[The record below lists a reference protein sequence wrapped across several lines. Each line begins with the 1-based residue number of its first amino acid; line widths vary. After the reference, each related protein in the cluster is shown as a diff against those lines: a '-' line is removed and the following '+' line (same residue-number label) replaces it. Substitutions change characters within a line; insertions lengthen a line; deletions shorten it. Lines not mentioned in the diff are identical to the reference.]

1 MSASEKIIKTFIAK
15 FKADGRDLEVT
26 YQRLG
31 SITDKFVSAIE
42 KAFSGISNII
52 MHPIK
57 SIEKMLKALSGG
69 ISKVFKG
76 IINILLHPIDS
87 IKKAF
92 SNLGG
97 IVKKSLKFA
106 LVTPFKAMEATARL
120 SIKAVGKMIKGLPAI
135 ASFAFDKLS
144 SITTAFTDSMGAFLD
159 FGAKSSLSPEYVS
172 RLADA
177 MTSVGGTTDDAINT
191 LDTLQQ
197 SLMDTSF
204 GQGSLIEAAKKWG
217 LTLHDS
223 SGQLLSA
230 DKMLIEISK
239 RMQRMSKA
247 EQVDLAS
254 TLGLNDSALR
264 FLQEGPLAIQN
275 KMANAA
281 FVVNEKDIEAAKNLR
296 EGTARIKQTFKAIG
310 LDIQR
315 IVIPF
320 IDKALGA
327 IKEIPSALRK
337 IFTDTK
343 IGKSISK
350 AVEPFFRYFNRQM
363 QRVKALLRGLSIDNF
378 MQNLPKLKEFFK
390 ATIADVSDTL
400 KSIVVNGFSFL
411 KENGQTIGSFIVEA
425 LKAAFDIAK
434 SALPNL
440 AGFIGEAIGTSLKAI
455 INVGKWIAES
465 IQSGGS
471 GSIIDAIK
479 NLLSGIAG
487 LVKDIFVNFWNG
499 VLGAAFN
506 TSLGEIANN
515 IKEWAKSI
523 LPDFV
528 VDKLF
533 KDKEPMPLTSPAAQ
547 EQIAQLN
554 NAPSNNS
561 NNNGNMPVIS
571 PVTNTT
577 TNTSGDININAPI
590 SITNAKNPDQVGKAV
605 RREVMSLK
613 AAAVQGAGGLR

>member
-15 FKADGRDLEVT
+15 FKADGRDLEGT

-31 SITDKFVSAIE
+31 SITDKFVSTIE
-42 KAFSGISNII
+42 KAFSGIFNVI

-57 SIEKMLKALSGG
+57 SIKKIFKALSDS

-76 IINILLHPIDS
+76 IINVILHPIDS
-87 IKKAF
+87 IKKAL
-92 SNLGG
+92 STLGG
-97 IVKKSLKFA
+97 IASKSLKFA
-106 LVTPFKAMEATARL
+106 LVSPFKAMEATARL
-120 SIKAVGKMIKGLPAI
+120 SIKAVGKMIKGIPAI

-144 SITTAFTDSMGAFLD
+144 SITTAFTDSIGAFLD
-159 FGAKSSLSPEYVS
+159 FDAKSSLSPDYVS

-239 RMQRMSKA
+239 RMQRMTKA

-275 KMANAA
+275 KMANAS

-296 EGTARIKQTFKAIG
+296 ESTARIKQTFKTIG

-315 IVIPF
+315 IIIPF

-343 IGKSISK
+343 IGKGISK
-350 AVEPFFRYFNRQM
+350 TIEPFFKYFNRQM
-363 QRVKALLRGLSIDNF
+363 QRVKTLLRNLSVDNF
-378 MQNLPKLKEFFK
+378 MQNLPKLKEFFT
-390 ATIADVSDTL
+390 ATIADVSNTL
-400 KSIVVNGFSFL
+400 KNIVANGFSFL
-411 KENGQTIGSFIVEA
+411 KENGPTIGSFIVEA
-425 LKAAFDIAK
+425 LKAAFDVAR

-440 AGFIGEAIGTSLKAI
+440 ASFIGEAIGNAI
-455 INVGKWIAES
+455 KGVINVGKWIVES
-465 IQSGGS
+465 IQSGDG
-471 GSIIDAIK
+471 GSIVDAIG
-479 NLLSGIAG
+479 NLLSSIAG
-487 LVKDIFVNFWNG
+487 LVKDVFINFWNG
-499 VLGAAFN
+499 ILGAAFN
-506 TSLGEIANN
+506 TSLGEIANSV
-515 IKEWAKSI
+515 KEWAKSI

-533 KDKEPMPLTSPAAQ
+533 KDKEPVPLTSPAAQ
-547 EQIAQLN
+547 EQMAQLSN
-554 NAPSNNS
+554 TPLSGNNNS
-561 NNNGNMPVIS
+561 NMPVAS

-590 SITNAKNPDQVGKAV
+590 TITNAKSPDQTGRAI

-613 AAAVQGAGGLR
+613 AAAVQGAGGLQ

>member
-15 FKADGRDLEVT
+15 FKADGRDLEGT

-31 SITDKFVSAIE
+31 AITDKFVNAIE
-42 KAFSGISNII
+42 KAFSGISNVIL
-52 MHPIK
+52 HPIK
-57 SIEKMLKALSGG
+57 SIEKAFKALSNS
-69 ISKVFKG
+69 ISKIFKG
-76 IINILLHPIDS
+76 IVNVILHPIDS
-87 IKKAF
+87 IKKAL
-92 SNLGG
+92 SALGG
-97 IVKKSLKFA
+97 IASKSLKFA
-106 LVTPFKAMEATARL
+106 LVAPFKAMEATARL
-120 SIKAVGKMIKGLPAI
+120 SIKAVSKMIKGIPAV

-159 FGAKSSLSPEYVS
+159 FDAKSSLSPDYVS

-177 MTSVGGTTDDAINT
+177 MTSVGGTTDDAIDT

-264 FLQEGPLAIQN
+264 FLQEGPAAMQN
-275 KMANAA
+275 KMANAS
-281 FVVNEKDIEAAKNLR
+281 FVVNDKDIEAAKNLR
-296 EGTARIKQTFKAIG
+296 ESTARIKQTFKAIG
-310 LDIQR
+310 LDLQR
-315 IVIPF
+315 IIIPF

-327 IKEIPSALRK
+327 IKEIPNALRK
-337 IFTDTK
+337 IFTDTE
-343 IGKSISK
+343 IGKGISK
-350 AVEPFFRYFNRQM
+350 TIEPFFKYFSRQM
-363 QRVKALLRGLSIDNF
+363 QRVKTLLRNLSVDNF
-378 MQNLPKLKEFFK
+378 IQSLPKLKEFFK
-390 ATIADVSDTL
+390 ATIADVSNTL
-400 KSIVVNGFSFL
+400 KNIITNGFSFL
-411 KENGQTIGSFIVEA
+411 KENGPTIGSFIVEA
-425 LKAAFDIAK
+425 LKAAFDVAR

-440 AGFIGEAIGTSLKAI
+440 ASFIGEAIGNGIKGV
-455 INVGKWIAES
+455 INIGKWIIES
-465 IQSGGS
+465 IQSGDG
-471 GSIIDAIK
+471 GSIVAAIG
-479 NLLSGIAG
+479 NLLSNIAG
-487 LVKDIFVNFWNG
+487 LVKDVFVNFWNG
-499 VLGAAFN
+499 ILGAAFN
-506 TSLGEIANN
+506 TSLGEIANSV
-515 IKEWAKSI
+515 KEWAKSI

-547 EQIAQLN
+547 EQITQLN
-554 NAPSNNS
+554 NAPLNNNNNS
-561 NNNGNMPVIS
+561 NMPIIS

-590 SITNAKNPDQVGKAV
+590 TVTSAKSPDQTGRAI

-613 AAAVQGAGGLR
+613 AAAVQGAGGLQ

>member
-15 FKADGRDLEVT
+15 FKADGRDLEGT

-31 SITDKFVSAIE
+31 AITDKFVNAIE
-42 KAFSGISNII
+42 KAFSGISNVIL
-52 MHPIK
+52 HPIK
-57 SIEKMLKALSGG
+57 SIEKVFKTLSGS

-76 IINILLHPIDS
+76 VVNVVLHPIDS
-87 IKKAF
+87 IKKAL
-92 SNLGG
+92 SALGG
-97 IVKKSLKFA
+97 IASKSLKFA
-106 LVTPFKAMEATARL
+106 LVAPFKAMEATAKL
-120 SIKAVGKMIKGLPAI
+120 SIKAVSKMIKGIPAI

-159 FGAKSSLSPEYVS
+159 FDAKSNLSPDYVS

-296 EGTARIKQTFKAIG
+296 ESTARIKQTFKAIG

-327 IKEIPSALRK
+327 IKEIPNALRK

-343 IGKSISK
+343 IGKGISK
-350 AVEPFFRYFNRQM
+350 TIEPFFKYFNRQI
-363 QRVKALLRGLSIDNF
+363 QRVKTLLRSLSVDGF
-378 MQNLPKLKEFFK
+378 TKSMPKIKEFFGN
-390 ATIADVSDTL
+390 TLTDLTDTFKNL
-400 KSIVVNGFSFL
+400 ITNGFSFL
-411 KENGQTIGSFIVEA
+411 KESGPTIGAHLLDAFKV
-425 LKAAFDIAK
+425 AFDIVLK
-434 SALPNL
+434 ALPKL
-440 AGFIGEAIGTSLKAI
+440 AGLIGTALGLAVKGLFDL
-455 INVGKWIAES
+455 GKWIAES
-465 IQSGGS
+465 ITNIELSDVTS
-471 GSIIDAIK
+471 AIK
-479 NLLSGIAG
+479 NILSTYAAV
-487 LVKDIFVNFWNG
+487 VKDLFINFWNG
-499 VLGAAFN
+499 ILGAAFN
-506 TSLGEIANN
+506 TSLGEIANSV
-515 IKEWAKSI
+515 KEWAKSI

-533 KDKEPMPLTSPAAQ
+533 KDKAPMPLTSPTAQ

-554 NAPSNNS
+554 NTPLNNNNNS
-561 NNNGNMPVIS
+561 NMPVIS
-571 PVTNTT
+571 PITNTT

-590 SITNAKNPDQVGKAV
+590 NITNAKNPDQTGKAV

-613 AAAVQGAGGLR
+613 AAAVQGAGGLQ

>member
-15 FKADGRDLEVT
+15 FKADGRDLEGT

-31 SITDKFVSAIE
+31 SITDKFVNTIE
-42 KAFSGISNII
+42 KAFSGISNVI

-57 SIEKMLKALSGG
+57 SIEKVFKALSDS

-76 IINILLHPIDS
+76 VINVILHPIDS
-87 IKKAF
+87 IKKAL
-92 SNLGG
+92 STLGG
-97 IVKKSLKFA
+97 IASKSLKFA
-106 LVTPFKAMEATARL
+106 LVAPFKAMEATARL
-120 SIKAVGKMIKGLPAI
+120 SIKAVSKMIKGIPAV

-159 FGAKSSLSPEYVS
+159 FDAKSSLSPDYVS

-275 KMANAA
+275 KMANAS

-296 EGTARIKQTFKAIG
+296 ESTARIKQTFKAIG

-315 IVIPF
+315 IIIPF

-337 IFTDTK
+337 IFTDTE
-343 IGKSISK
+343 IGKGISK
-350 AVEPFFRYFNRQM
+350 TIEPFFKYFNRQM
-363 QRVKALLRGLSIDNF
+363 QRVKTLLRNLSVDNF

-390 ATIADVSDTL
+390 ATIADVSNTL
-400 KSIVVNGFSFL
+400 KNIVANGFSFL
-411 KENGQTIGSFIVEA
+411 KENGPTIGSFIVEA
-425 LKAAFDIAK
+425 LKAAFDVAR

-440 AGFIGEAIGTSLKAI
+440 ASFIGEAIGNVIKGV
-455 INVGKWIAES
+455 INVGKWIIES
-465 IQSGGS
+465 IQSGDG
-471 GSIIDAIK
+471 GSIVDAIG
-479 NLLSGIAG
+479 NLLSNIAG
-487 LVKDIFVNFWNG
+487 LVKDVFVNFWNG
-499 VLGAAFN
+499 ILGAAFN

-515 IKEWAKSI
+515 IKEWAKSM

-533 KDKEPMPLTSPAAQ
+533 EDKAPMPLTSPAAQ
-547 EQIAQLN
+547 EQIAQLSNTPLN
-554 NAPSNNS
+554 NNNNS
-561 NNNGNMPVIS
+561 NMPIIS

-590 SITNAKNPDQVGKAV
+590 TITNAKSPDQTGRAI

-613 AAAVQGAGGLR
+613 AAAVQGAGGLQ

>member
-15 FKADGRDLEVT
+15 FKADGRDLEGT

-31 SITDKFVSAIE
+31 SITDKFVNTIE
-42 KAFSGISNII
+42 KAFSGMSNII

-57 SIEKMLKALSGG
+57 STEKILKALSGS

-76 IINILLHPIDS
+76 IINVILHPIDS

-92 SNLGG
+92 STLGG
-97 IVKKSLKFA
+97 IASKSLKFA
-106 LVTPFKAMEATARL
+106 LVAPFKAMEATAKL
-120 SIKAVGKMIKGLPAI
+120 SIKAVSKMIKGIPAI

-159 FGAKSSLSPEYVS
+159 FDAKSNLSPDYVS

-296 EGTARIKQTFKAIG
+296 ESTARIKQTFKAIG

-327 IKEIPSALRK
+327 IKEIPNALRK

-343 IGKSISK
+343 IGKGISK
-350 AVEPFFRYFNRQM
+350 IIEPFFKYFNRQI
-363 QRVKALLRGLSIDNF
+363 QRVKTLLRSLSVDNF

-390 ATIADVSDTL
+390 ATIADVSNTL
-400 KSIVVNGFSFL
+400 KNIITNGFSFL
-411 KENGQTIGSFIVEA
+411 KENGPTIGSFIVEA
-425 LKAAFDIAK
+425 LKAAFDVAK

-440 AGFIGEAIGTSLKAI
+440 ASFIGEAIGNGIKGV
-455 INVGKWIAES
+455 INIGKWIVER
-465 IQSGGS
+465 IQSGDG
-471 GSIIDAIK
+471 GRIVDAIG
-479 NLLSGIAG
+479 NLLSNIAG
-487 LVKDIFVNFWNG
+487 LVKDLFVNFWNG
-499 VLGAAFN
+499 ILGAAFN
-506 TSLGEIANN
+506 TSLGEIANSV
-515 IKEWAKSI
+515 KEWAKSI

-533 KDKEPMPLTSPAAQ
+533 KDKAPMPLTSPTAQ

-554 NAPSNNS
+554 NTPLNNNNNS
-561 NNNGNMPVIS
+561 NMPVIS
-571 PVTNTT
+571 PITNTT
-577 TNTSGDININAPI
+577 TNASGDININAPI
-590 SITNAKNPDQVGKAV
+590 NITNAKNPDQVGKVV

-613 AAAVQGAGGLR
+613 AAAVQGAGGLQ

>member
-31 SITDKFVSAIE
+31 NITDKFVNAIE
-42 KAFSGISNII
+42 KAFSGMSNII

-57 SIEKMLKALSGG
+57 STEKILKALGG
-69 ISKVFKG
+69 SISKVFKG
-76 IINILLHPIDS
+76 IINVIRHPIDS

-92 SNLGG
+92 STLGG
-97 IVKKSLKFA
+97 IASKSLKFA
-106 LVTPFKAMEATARL
+106 LVAPFKAMEATARL
-120 SIKAVGKMIKGLPAI
+120 SIKAVSKMIKGIPAI

-159 FGAKSSLSPEYVS
+159 FDAKSSLSPDYVS

-191 LDTLQQ
+191 LDILQQ

-247 EQVDLAS
+247 EQVDLVS

-281 FVVNEKDIEAAKNLR
+281 FVINEKDIEAAKNLR
-296 EGTARIKQTFKAIG
+296 ESTARIKQTFKAIG

-343 IGKSISK
+343 IGKGISK
-350 AVEPFFRYFNRQM
+350 TIEPFFRYFSRQM
-363 QRVKALLRGLSIDNF
+363 QRVKTLLRGLSIDNF

-390 ATIADVSDTL
+390 ATIADVSGSL
-400 KSIVVNGFSFL
+400 KNIVANGFSFL
-411 KENGQTIGSFIVEA
+411 KENGPTIGSFIVEA
-425 LKAAFDIAK
+425 LKTAFDIAK

-465 IQSGGS
+465 IQSGDS
-471 GSIIDAIK
+471 GSIIGAIK
-479 NLLSGIAG
+479 NLLSSIGG
-487 LVKDIFVNFWNG
+487 LVKDIFVSFWNG
-499 VLGAAFN
+499 LLGAAFN

-533 KDKEPMPLTSPAAQ
+533 KDKEPMPLTSPATQ

-554 NAPSNNS
+554 DIPL
-561 NNNGNMPVIS
+561 NNNNNNMPIVS
-571 PVTNTT
+571 PITNTT
-577 TNTSGDININAPI
+577 TNASGDININAPI
-590 SITNAKNPDQVGKAV
+590 NITNAKNPDQVGKAV

-613 AAAVQGAGGLR
+613 AAAVQGAGGLQ

>member
-15 FKADGRDLEVT
+15 FKADGRDLEGA

-31 SITDKFVSAIE
+31 AITDKFVNTIE
-42 KAFSGISNII
+42 KAFSGMFNVIR
-52 MHPIK
+52 HPIK
-57 SIEKMLKALSGG
+57 SIEKILKALSGS
-69 ISKVFKG
+69 ILKVFKG
-76 IINILLHPIDS
+76 IINVILHPIDS

-92 SNLGG
+92 STLGG
-97 IVKKSLKFA
+97 IASKSLKFA
-106 LVTPFKAMEATARL
+106 LVAPFKTMEATARL
-120 SIKAVGKMIKGLPAI
+120 SIKAVGKMIKGIPAI

-159 FGAKSSLSPEYVS
+159 FDAKSSLSPDYVS

-247 EQVDLAS
+247 EQVDLVS

-281 FVVNEKDIEAAKNLR
+281 FVINEKDIEAAKNLR
-296 EGTARIKQTFKAIG
+296 ESTARIKQTFKAIG

-343 IGKSISK
+343 IGKSMSK
-350 AVEPFFRYFNRQM
+350 TIEPFFRYFNRQI
-363 QRVKALLRGLSIDNF
+363 QRVKTLLRGLSIDNF

-390 ATIADVSDTL
+390 ATIADVSNTL

-411 KENGQTIGSFIVEA
+411 KENGPTIGSFIVEA

-465 IQSGGS
+465 IQSGDS
-471 GSIIDAIK
+471 GSIIGAIK
-479 NLLSGIAG
+479 NLLSSIGG
-487 LVKDIFVNFWNG
+487 LVKDVFVSFWNG

-515 IKEWAKSI
+515 IKEWAKRI

-533 KDKEPMPLTSPAAQ
+533 KDKELMPLTSPAAQ

-554 NAPSNNS
+554 NTSPNN

-571 PVTNTT
+571 PITNTT

-613 AAAVQGAGGLR
+613 AAAVQGAGGLQ

>member
-15 FKADGRDLEVT
+15 FKADGRDLEGT

-31 SITDKFVSAIE
+31 AITDKFVNAIE
-42 KAFSGISNII
+42 KAFSGISNVIL
-52 MHPIK
+52 HPIK
-57 SIEKMLKALSGG
+57 SIEKAFKTLSDS

-76 IINILLHPIDS
+76 VVDVVLHPIDS
-87 IKKAF
+87 IKKAL
-92 SNLGG
+92 SALGG
-97 IVKKSLKFA
+97 IASKSLKFA
-106 LVTPFKAMEATARL
+106 LVAPFKAMEATARL
-120 SIKAVGKMIKGLPAI
+120 SIKAVGKMIKGIPVI

-159 FGAKSSLSPEYVS
+159 FDAKSSLSPDYVS

-177 MTSVGGTTDDAINT
+177 MTSVGGTTDDAIDT

-264 FLQEGPLAIQN
+264 FLQEGPAAMQN
-275 KMANAA
+275 KMANAS

-296 EGTARIKQTFKAIG
+296 ESTARIKQTFKAIG
-310 LDIQR
+310 LDLQR
-315 IVIPF
+315 IIIPF

-327 IKEIPSALRK
+327 IKEIPNALRK
-337 IFTDTK
+337 IFTDTE
-343 IGKSISK
+343 IGKGISK
-350 AVEPFFRYFNRQM
+350 TIEPFFKYFSRQM
-363 QRVKALLRGLSIDNF
+363 QRVKTLLRSLSVDNF

-390 ATIADVSDTL
+390 ATIADVSNTL
-400 KSIVVNGFSFL
+400 KNIITNGFSFL
-411 KENGQTIGSFIVEA
+411 KENGPTIGSFIVEA
-425 LKAAFDIAK
+425 LKAAFDVAK

-440 AGFIGEAIGTSLKAI
+440 ASFIGEAIGNAI
-455 INVGKWIAES
+455 KSVINIGKWITES
-465 IQSGGS
+465 IQSGDG
-471 GSIIDAIK
+471 GSIIVAIQ
-479 NLLSGIAG
+479 NMLSNIAG
-487 LVKDIFVNFWNG
+487 LIKDIFVNFWNG
-499 VLGAAFN
+499 ILGAAFN
-506 TSLGEIANN
+506 TSLGEIANSV
-515 IKEWAKSI
+515 KEWAKSI

-533 KDKEPMPLTSPAAQ
+533 KDKEPMPLSSPAAQ

-554 NAPSNNS
+554 NAPLNNNNNS
-561 NNNGNMPVIS
+561 NMPIIS
-571 PVTNTT
+571 PTTNTT

-590 SITNAKNPDQVGKAV
+590 TVTSAKSPDQTGRAI

-613 AAAVQGAGGLR
+613 AAAVQGAGGLQ

>member
-15 FKADGRDLEVT
+15 FKADGRDLEGT

-31 SITDKFVSAIE
+31 SITDKFVNTIE
-42 KAFSGISNII
+42 KAFSGISNVI

-57 SIEKMLKALSGG
+57 SIEKVFKALSDS

-76 IINILLHPIDS
+76 VINVILHPIDS
-87 IKKAF
+87 IKKAL
-92 SNLGG
+92 STLGG
-97 IVKKSLKFA
+97 IASKSLKFA
-106 LVTPFKAMEATARL
+106 LVAPFKAMEATARL
-120 SIKAVGKMIKGLPAI
+120 SIKAVSKMIKGIPAV

-159 FGAKSSLSPEYVS
+159 FDAKSSLSPDYVS

-177 MTSVGGTTDDAINT
+177 MTSVGGTTDDAIDT

-239 RMQRMSKA
+239 RMQRMTKA

-264 FLQEGPLAIQN
+264 FLQEGPAAMQN
-275 KMANAA
+275 KMANAS

-296 EGTARIKQTFKAIG
+296 ESTARIKQTFKAIG

-315 IVIPF
+315 IIIPF

-327 IKEIPSALRK
+327 IKEIPNALRK
-337 IFTDTK
+337 IFTDTE
-343 IGKSISK
+343 IGKGISK
-350 AVEPFFRYFNRQM
+350 TIEPFFKYFNRQM
-363 QRVKALLRGLSIDNF
+363 QRVKTLLRNLSVDNF

-390 ATIADVSDTL
+390 ATITDVSNTL
-400 KSIVVNGFSFL
+400 KNIVANGFSFL
-411 KENGQTIGSFIVEA
+411 KENGPTIGSFIVEA
-425 LKAAFDIAK
+425 LKAAFDVAR

-440 AGFIGEAIGTSLKAI
+440 ASFIGEAIGNVIKGA
-455 INVGKWIAES
+455 INVGKWIIES
-465 IQSGGS
+465 IQSGDG
-471 GSIIDAIK
+471 GSIVDAIG
-479 NLLSGIAG
+479 NLLSNIAG
-487 LVKDIFVNFWNG
+487 LVKDVFVNFWNG
-499 VLGAAFN
+499 ILGAAFN
-506 TSLGEIANN
+506 TSLGEIANSV
-515 IKEWAKSI
+515 KEWAKSI

-533 KDKEPMPLTSPAAQ
+533 KDKEPMPLTSPASQ
-547 EQIAQLN
+547 EQIAQL
-554 NAPSNNS
+554 SNTPLNGNS
-561 NNNGNMPVIS
+561 NSNMPIAS

-590 SITNAKNPDQVGKAV
+590 TITNAKSPDQTGRAI

-613 AAAVQGAGGLR
+613 AAAVQGAGGLQ